1 MGYSTNLY
9 VVDLDALAAA
19 VGSKD
24 AALLKRFSKEA
35 GERAKK
41 LKREDQGPRIKLTR
55 KSEIVL
61 NGQHLSWDE
70 FVREMHRPKW
80 RGTYVYEF
88 QEPGK
93 RTGSWS
99 KPGSF
104 PIAVGKACADTKFMG
119 TICCSSEEELL
130 SGWEDGDEIS
140 EKQAAA
146 DLVAGRVTRPGDAH
160 QYGYALERLCRMLGT
175 PLGAIEG
182 KRGILSHL
190 GLDTR
195 LREKRSPVRLPR
207 RDDFPVIGFLTADEV
222 QGELEGLRALDLSFP
237 QSAEIEHDRRTFFK
251 CLQNAAKKGVGI
263 VAFYY

>member
-9 VVDLDALAAA
+9 AVDLDALAAT

-24 AALLKRFSKEA
+24 AGLLKRFSKEA
-35 GERAKK
+35 GARAKK

-61 NGQHLSWDE
+61 NGQPVSWDE

-93 RTGSWS
+93 RTGRWS

-104 PIAVGKACADTKFMG
+104 PIAVGKACADTKFLG

-130 SGWEDGDEIS
+130 SGWQDDDEIS
-140 EKQAAA
+140 EEQAAA
-146 DLVAGRVTRPGDAH
+146 DLVAGRVTRPGAAH
-160 QYGYALERLCRMLGT
+160 QYGYGLERLCRKLGN
-175 PLGAIEG
+175 PLDVIEV
-182 KRGILSHL
+182 KSVILSHL
-190 GLDTR
+190 RLDTR
-195 LREKRSPVRLPR
+195 LRISRSPVRLPR

-222 QGELEGLRALDLSFP
+222 QGELERFRLLDLSFP
-237 QSAEIEHDRRTFFK
+237 QSAEIEHDRRTFLK
-251 CLQNAAKKGVGI
+251 
-263 VAFYY
+263 